1 VSRTITLLSEN
12 FYELFFTLGMKKE
25 CCGLFFLCYCLGME
39 RNNYTDAVQMMETFM
54 SATKADIAKRH
65 GEKLVDACIVGHLEG
80 FLIGMATFVPE
91 AKAHIADRI
100 KQLQERE

>member
-1 VSRTITLLSEN
+1 VQLGEN
-12 FYELFFTLGMKKE
+12 FYKLFLKFGMEKE

-54 SATKADIAKRH
+54 AATKADIAKRH
-65 GEKLVDACIVGHLEG
+65 GEKLVDAVIVGHLEG

-91 AKAHIADRI
+91 AKEHIAGRI

>member
-39 RNNYTDAVQMMETFM
+39 NNRYTDAVQMIETFM
-54 SATKADIAKRH
+54 ATTRADIAKRH
-65 GEKLVDACIVGHLEG
+65 GEKLVDACMVGHLEG

-91 AKAHIADRI
+91 AKEHIADRI
-100 KQLQERE
+100 EQLQNR

>member
-1 VSRTITLLSEN
+1 VQLGEN
-12 FYELFFTLGMKKE
+12 FYKLFLKFGMKKE

-54 SATKADIAKRH
+54 AATKADIAKRH
-65 GEKLVDACIVGHLEG
+65 GEKLVDAVIVGHLEG

-91 AKAHIADRI
+91 AKEHIAGRI

>member
-1 VSRTITLLSEN
+1 
-12 FYELFFTLGMKKE
+12 
-25 CCGLFFLCYCLGME
+25 ME
-39 RNNYTDAVQMMETFM
+39 RNNYTDAVQIMQTFM
-54 SATKADIAKRH
+54 AATKADIAKRH

-91 AKAHIADRI
+91 AKEHIAGRI